1 MKNSDKIE
9 AIIKIMTKV
18 AADAH
23 YEAADGE
30 PEPYTSEQLTELY
43 YDKIKQIINQ

>member
-9 AIIKIMTKV
+9 AIIKIMTQV

-23 YEAADGE
+23 SEAADGE
-30 PEPYTSEQLTELY
+30 PEPYTFEMLNEHY
-43 YDKIKQIINQ
+43 YNQIKQIINR